1 MRMYS
6 LNIGATSCRSS
17 QPGAKSQGQ
26 VARKEKQQLGFFW
39 RHNGSG
45 MSGGA
50 SKGEVRT
57 TERRSVVI
65 MDVPVRSRHPGYAD
79 TRTSV
84 ASAPP
89 IIRYREL
96 SERGDTSRFAFG
108 PLAIRS
114 WANPWGFSSDF
125 PPRFARQAVPP
136 WTDYRGATSC
146 RSSQPGAK
154 SQGQVARKKKQQ
166 LGFLGRHNVF
176 GMSGV
181 GSKSE
186 ARDGRDWRSR
196 YHGCAAFANRS
207 ETANYRRGGDSNPR

>member
-1 MRMYS
+1 ME
-6 LNIGATSCRSS
+6 A
-17 QPGAKSQGQ
+17 QW
-26 VARKEKQQLGFFW
+26 FW
-39 RHNGSG
+39 NERWCL
-45 MSGGA
+45 
-50 SKGEVRT
+50 
-57 TERRSVVI
+57 ERRGQDDRASVGRYHGCAG
-65 MDVPVRSRHPGYAD
+65 PLSPSLA
-79 TRTSV
+79 TRTLGHPCP
-84 ASAPP
+84 APLQS
-89 IIRYREL
+89 IRYREL